1 MAKMQTLTVWL
12 VGKTEPLQKA
22 LGQAKKS
29 IGKFKDYVV
38 SGMGALGV
46 GLGFAS
52 LIASAKNLVDTLD
65 GIGKSSSNLGI
76 SAESFQKLAYAARR
90 TNTPVEMVEMAM
102 RKTRLMAGN
111 LAAGNVDAANTF
123 NALGLRIEDLRGLK
137 TDEMFN
143 RIATALNYVD
153 DPLERSA
160 LLAKMF
166 GEEGEKL
173 NNFLR
178 DYNELG
184 KEAESRGLIIREEE
198 VKSAEALKDAIENL
212 NSAIASMAA
221 NTGFVSWL
229 NRVADGINAMA
240 TNTERMKKAGI
251 FNREGAVNFAIKY
264 AKQYGNYTDEE
275 IRDMNSIKNSYIFMQ
290 GSDLWGFKERKY
302 SLLDRAMREA
312 GFGQM
317 ARTGTSFWKN
327 QFENSALYTTGTR
340 TYEEEKREE
349 EKTRVQEERE
359 RLKRNREDAAKAA
372 AAKAAKVAEE
382 KAANAIKAEREKMNQ
397 QIKSMISSAERSEQI
412 KQLELSGNLVEA
424 ELMRRLGPLYGNEN
438 LDKNEVARLR
448 NLIEA
453 DLKSKNSEAEAQ
465 AEEQLLGQFSSLLNK
480 FSIDNEQKPEASE
493 PVDRRDSIAA
503 ALFGSLEAYQARMNQ
518 SKNIP
523 EQQLKIQEKQLAA
536 QQETNRLLKGGDSAA
551 GIGLETAMIGG

>member
-1 MAKMQTLTVWL
+1 MAKTQTLTVWL

-29 IGKFKDYVV
+29 IGNFKNFVV

-212 NSAIASMAA
+212 SSSISRLAA

-229 NRVADGINAMA
+229 NRVAEKLEGIGMSS
-240 TNTERMKKAGI
+240 EELKRRGYV
-251 FNREGAVNFAIKY
+251 NREDAVNFAIQTAQESGK
-264 AKQYGNYTDEE
+264 YTDSQIE
-275 IRDMNSIKNSYIFMQ
+275 DMRSIASSYARKNGAAAFRQSRYV
-290 GSDLWGFKERKY
+290 
-302 SLLDRAMREA
+302 LLDQAMREA
-312 GFGQM
+312 GFAIM
-317 ARTGTSFWKN
+317 ARTNDSVWRRDL
-327 QFENSALYTTGTR
+327 QFSGAADLAPWTPTPEEQADQR
-340 TYEEEKREE
+340 RKAAEEENRA
-349 EKTRVQEERE
+349 QEERE
-359 RLKRNREDAAKAA
+359 RLKRNREAAAEAA
-372 AAKAAKVAEE
+372 AAKAAEE
-382 KAANAIKAEREKMNQ
+382 AREKMNKRIQ
-397 QIKSMISSAERSEQI
+397 DMVSSAERENKI
-412 KQLELSGNLVEA
+412 KELERSGNHVEA

-438 LDKNEVARLR
+438 LDKNEVDRLR

-480 FSIDNEQKPEASE
+480 FSIDDEQKTEAPE

-523 EQQLKIQEKQLAA
+523 EQQLKIQEQQLAA

-551 GIGLETAMIGG
+551 GIALETAMIGG

>member
-1 MAKMQTLTVWL
+1 MAKTQTLTVWL

-22 LGQAKKS
+22 LGQAKKA

-46 GLGFAS
+46 GLGFTALVS
-52 LIASAKNLVDTLD
+52 GAKNLVDKLD
-65 GIGKSSSNLGI
+65 SIGKSSSNLGI
-76 SAESFQKLAYAARR
+76 AAESYQKLAYAARR

-184 KEAESRGLIIREEE
+184 KEAESRGLIIREDE

-212 NSAIASMAA
+212 SSSISRLAA

-229 NRVADGINAMA
+229 NRVAEKLEGIGMSS
-240 TNTERMKKAGI
+240 EELKRRGYV
-251 FNREGAVNFAIKY
+251 NREDAVNFAIQTAQKSG
-264 AKQYGNYTDEE
+264 KYTDSQIE
-275 IRDMNSIKNSYIFMQ
+275 DMRSIASSYARKNGAAAFRQSRY
-290 GSDLWGFKERKY
+290 G
-302 SLLDRAMREA
+302 LLDQAMREA
-312 GFGQM
+312 GFAIM
-317 ARTGTSFWKN
+317 ARTNDSVWRRDL
-327 QFENSALYTTGTR
+327 QFSGAADLAPWTPTPEEQADQR
-340 TYEEEKREE
+340 RKAAEEEKRA
-349 EKTRVQEERE
+349 QEERE
-359 RLKRNREDAAKAA
+359 RLKRNREAAAEAA
-372 AAKAAKVAEE
+372 AAKAAEE
-382 KAANAIKAEREKMNQ
+382 AREKMNKRIQ
-397 QIKSMISSAERSEQI
+397 DMVSSAERSEQI

-480 FSIDNEQKPEASE
+480 FSIDDEQKPEAPE

-523 EQQLKIQEKQLAA
+523 EQQLKIQEQQLAA

-551 GIGLETAMIGG
+551 AIGFETAMIGG

>member
-1 MAKMQTLTVWL
+1 MAKTQTLTVWL

-29 IGKFKDYVV
+29 IGNFKNFVV
-38 SGMGALGV
+38 SGMGMLGV
-46 GLGFAS
+46 GLGFAALVS
-52 LIASAKNLVDTLD
+52 GAKNLIDTLD

-76 SAESFQKLAYAARR
+76 TAESFQKLAYAARR

-153 DPLERSA
+153 DPLKRSA

-212 NSAIASMAA
+212 SSSISRLAA

-229 NRVADGINAMA
+229 NRVAEGFDAMA
-240 TNTERMKKAGI
+240 TNSDLLKKKGV
-251 FNREGAVNFAIKY
+251 FDRKSAVEFSIEY
-264 AKQYGNYTDEE
+264 ARKSGKYTDSQIE
-275 IRDMNSIKNSYIFMQ
+275 DMRSIASSYARKNGASVLRQSRYV
-290 GSDLWGFKERKY
+290 
-302 SLLDRAMREA
+302 LLDQAMREA
-312 GFGQM
+312 GFASM
-317 ARTGTSFWKN
+317 VRTNDSVWRRDL
-327 QFENSALYTTGTR
+327 QFSGAADFSTR
-340 TYEEEKREE
+340 KLSPEEQADQRRKAAEEEKRA
-349 EKTRVQEERE
+349 QEERE
-359 RLKRNREDAAKAA
+359 RLKRNREAAAEAA
-372 AAKAAKVAEE
+372 AAKAAEE
-382 KAANAIKAEREKMNQ
+382 AREKMNKRIQ
-397 QIKSMISSAERSEQI
+397 DMVSSAERENKI
-412 KQLELSGNLVEA
+412 KELERSGNHVEA

-438 LDKNEVARLR
+438 LDKNEVDRLR
-448 NLIEA
+448 KLIEN
-453 DLKSKNSEAEAQ
+453 DLNLKQPENV
-465 AEEQLLGQFSSLLNK
+465 FSS
-480 FSIDNEQKPEASE
+480 EESE
-493 PVDRRDSIAA
+493 KEKKTEVVDRRDSIAA
-503 ALFGSLEAYQARMNQ
+503 ALFGSIEAYQARMNQ
-518 SKNIP
+518 GKNIP
-523 EQQLKIQEKQLAA
+523 EQQLKIQEQQLAA

-551 GIGLETAMIGG
+551 GIALETAMIGG